1 MLYLEPNEEITNS
14 KYQKLNDVSK
24 PTATREL
31 SDLVEKGII
40 ERQGRTGRGTIYILK
55 GSKGSQTAQKGL
67 ILLPLSGTCT
77 HSS

>member
-24 PTATREL
+24 PTVTREL
-31 SDLVEKGII
+31 LDLVEKVII
-40 ERQGRTGRGTIYILK
+40 ERKGRTGQGIIYTLK

-67 ILLPLSGTCT
+67 IGLNYEIS
-77 HSS
+77 